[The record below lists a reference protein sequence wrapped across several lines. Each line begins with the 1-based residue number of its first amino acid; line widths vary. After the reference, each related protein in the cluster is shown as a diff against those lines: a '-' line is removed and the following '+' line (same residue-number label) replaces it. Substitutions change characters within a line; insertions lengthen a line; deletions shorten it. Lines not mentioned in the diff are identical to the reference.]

1 VAYHAMTEDEIR
13 AFLTALPA
21 RTGKLA
27 TVRADGRPH
36 VVPIWYAVDDD
47 GALCFNT
54 GERTVKGRNL
64 LRDGRAAICVD
75 DERPPFSFVTVEGEV
90 EVVRELGQVRQWA
103 ERIAGRYMG
112 EDSAVE
118 FGERNGVEGELL
130 VRLRPV
136 SVHAGA
142 DLSD

>member
-1 VAYHAMTEDEIR
+1 MTDDEIR
-13 AFLTALPA
+13 SFLTALPA

-36 VVPIWYAVDDD
+36 VAPVWYIVDDD

-54 GERTVKGRNL
+54 GERSVKGRNL

-90 EVVRELGQVRQWA
+90 EIVRDLGQVRQWA
-103 ERIAGRYMG
+103 ERIAEHYMG
-112 EDSAVE
+112 ADRAAE

-130 VRLRPV
+130 VRLRPA
-136 SVHAGA
+136 SVQAGA